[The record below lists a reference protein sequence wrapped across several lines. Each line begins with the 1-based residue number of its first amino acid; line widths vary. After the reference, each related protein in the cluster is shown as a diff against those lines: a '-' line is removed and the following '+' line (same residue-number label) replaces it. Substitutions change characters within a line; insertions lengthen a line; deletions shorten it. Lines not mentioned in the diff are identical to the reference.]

1 MRRIDRAAGKQ
12 YLPPCPHA
20 VKNPSLRIFEPDRAP
35 ALKQDPVRQCPG
47 LDAKV
52 GPLHGRPQI
61 GDRRAAAPH
70 IADCDLQRADPVLLG
85 AVEIPV
91 ELVAGLLCSG
101 DKGVM
106 QFVAG
111 PQIGDAQW
119 SAGAVM
125 LVGAALLM
133 LGAPEIGQ
141 HILVRPTGIAELAP
155 QIKILPLAADVDQPV
170 DRARS
175 SEHFAARP
183 QHAPP
188 TQFGERLGL
197 EHPGDLWVE
206 DVSVEPGG
214 DVDPRIAVLATRLQ
228 QQHAGSAVG
237 GQAVRQHAA
246 GRAGADNDEV
256 EFSSILHSCSPR
268 NPILI
273 FYLTAAAR
281 YMMSRN

>member
-1 MRRIDRAAGKQ
+1 M
-12 YLPPCPHA
+12 
-20 VKNPSLRIFEPDRAP
+20 
-35 ALKQDPVRQCPG
+35 RQCAD
-47 LDAKV
+47 LDAET
-52 GPLHGRPQI
+52 GPLHRRSQI
-61 GDRRAAAPH
+61 GHRRAAAPH
-70 IADCDLQRADPVLLG
+70 IADRHLQRPDAVLLG

-91 ELVAGLLCSG
+91 QPVARLLRAG
-101 DKGVM
+101 DEGVV

-111 PQIGDAQW
+111 PQIRNAQRT
-119 SAGAVM
+119 AGAVM
-125 LVGAALLM
+125 LVGTALLM

-214 DVDPRIAVLATRLQ
+214 DVDPRIAVLTTRLQ